1 MTQTHRSPVF
11 AGDRI
16 LDVMGEPDTETDD
29 LKRLAEL
36 TRSALLEGR
45 ASRGCTI
52 AVVAQSRQIR
62 SMSRTAIQKAKEK
75 LASFEPG
82 ILLTEVHS
90 MDEER
95 RSLAELQIL
104 QNGTPK

>member
-1 MTQTHRSPVF
+1 
-11 AGDRI
+11 
-16 LDVMGEPDTETDD
+16 
-29 LKRLAEL
+29 
-36 TRSALLEGR
+36 
-45 ASRGCTI
+45 
-52 AVVAQSRQIR
+52 
-62 SMSRTAIQKAKEK
+62 MSRTAVQKAKEK

-95 RSLAELQIL
+95 RSLAELHIL